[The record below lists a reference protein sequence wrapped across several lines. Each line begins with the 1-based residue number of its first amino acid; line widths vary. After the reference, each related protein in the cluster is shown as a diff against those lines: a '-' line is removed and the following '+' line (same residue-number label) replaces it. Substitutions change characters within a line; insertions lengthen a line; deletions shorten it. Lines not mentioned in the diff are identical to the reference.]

1 MSDQITRATELVAGF
16 GDECKRRAKPIEE
29 YKKEAATVVG
39 DGLLAAA
46 FVSCAR
52 LSMRSFRERLVDEV
66 WKPFLEQ
73 GKACIAWD
81 PINVICHDSLIAVWN
96 NNGLPNDY
104 FSVENAVVTTSCRR
118 SPLFTHPQFRTIN
131 WIHND
136 RTENNLNALRF
147 GHDDFVDTPVMA
159 VENGE
164 SRSPSCH
171 WGSLKG
177 RSECLLG
184 ELQNDFSISM
194 EM

>member
-131 WIHND
+131 
-136 RTENNLNALRF
+136 
-147 GHDDFVDTPVMA
+147 
-159 VENGE
+159 
-164 SRSPSCH
+164 
-171 WGSLKG
+171 
-177 RSECLLG
+177 
-184 ELQNDFSISM
+184 
-194 EM
+194 